1 MMRFVQ
7 KGNLA
12 SASKLDFPPLGKLS
26 LPLFILTLAALVYS
40 MYGFEGV
47 LLRDY
52 SIYLYSGQR
61 MAEGVPPY
69 VSVFDHKGPVPP
81 MLAGLGVML
90 SKWFNWDDIY
100 TVRLVFFATAC
111 LTVVAVYFLG
121 KNVFRSQVA
130 GLFGAL
136 TFLGFYGYAQPAT
149 SGPEPKTPMVLF
161 QTLSLS
167 FMSIKR
173 WFWAGFFGSLAFLV
187 WQPMAIFPLVAF
199 VLAVTRPREE
209 RYGAALRAL
218 AGIMIPLVAVVAYF
232 YYEDALG
239 AFIEGLI
246 VFNIN
251 YLVRGDTE
259 LGSQL
264 GAAAVNVAIPYG
276 TMLVPILVG
285 LAVIVRLYF
294 LRRPYQYRFAPILL
308 SFPAPILWSLQD
320 FQLADDFYVFLPYA
334 AIGFGAF
341 VAFVVH
347 RNQVSTPLAVLLGV
361 VLVGVAL
368 ANTSEQINA
377 GAAYTL
383 KGTNVNL
390 RDQREGAV
398 EIKDRLGEST
408 KLATINSPQVLVL
421 LHRENPN
428 PYLWI
433 TAGVDREIDA
443 ETQGGFEGWIRELG
457 EFDPDAIVFFGEGQ
471 SLLPS
476 AHLTEERKQK
486 LLSWLNSRYQMQKIG
501 PWWLYEKNPK
511 QARQI

>member
-1 MMRFVQ
+1 MSSASLSCVGGYINKGFAQ

-12 SASKLDFPPLGKLS
+12 LASKRALPLLDKVS
-26 LPLFILTLAALVYS
+26 LPLLVLALAALVYS

-69 VSVFDHKGPVPP
+69 VSIFDHKGPRSP
-81 MLAGLGVML
+81 MIAGLGVMI

-111 LTVVAVYFLG
+111 LTVVAVYLLG

-209 RYGAALRAL
+209 RYGAAFRAL
-218 AGIMIPLVAVVAYF
+218 TGILIPLVAVVAYF
-232 YYEDALG
+232 YYEGALG
-239 AFIEGLI
+239 AFKEGLI
-246 VFNIN
+246 VFNIS
-251 YLVRGDTE
+251 YLVRGDSE

-264 GAAAVNVAIPYG
+264 GPAAVNVAIPSG
-276 TMLVPILVG
+276 TMLLPILVG
-285 LAVIVRLYF
+285 LA
-294 LRRPYQYRFAPILL
+294 
-308 SFPAPILWSLQD
+308 
-320 FQLADDFYVFLPYA
+320 
-334 AIGFGAF
+334 
-341 VAFVVH
+341 
-347 RNQVSTPLAVLLGV
+347 
-361 VLVGVAL
+361 
-368 ANTSEQINA
+368 
-377 GAAYTL
+377 
-383 KGTNVNL
+383 
-390 RDQREGAV
+390 
-398 EIKDRLGEST
+398 
-408 KLATINSPQVLVL
+408 
-421 LHRENPN
+421 
-428 PYLWI
+428 
-433 TAGVDREIDA
+433 
-443 ETQGGFEGWIRELG
+443 
-457 EFDPDAIVFFGEGQ
+457 
-471 SLLPS
+471 
-476 AHLTEERKQK
+476 
-486 LLSWLNSRYQMQKIG
+486 
-501 PWWLYEKNPK
+501 
-511 QARQI
+511 